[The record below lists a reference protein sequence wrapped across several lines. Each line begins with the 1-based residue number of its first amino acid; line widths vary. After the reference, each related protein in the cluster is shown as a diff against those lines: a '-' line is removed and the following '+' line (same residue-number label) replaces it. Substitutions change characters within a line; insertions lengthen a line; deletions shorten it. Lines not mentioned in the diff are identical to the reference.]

1 MTTFDTVG
9 EIVTWESP
17 TAIKFSDLKQ
27 ALAAAGL
34 KESLARDMLPRNAFS
49 RACRELEKN
58 RIIKQIKE
66 KETDKELVFQ
76 FTGEYLSD
84 TDGEYHYSKECD
96 LTVSKI
102 TGKVL
107 CAIADLQDRAQVL
120 LDNEMSVRRSSDVTR
135 IVQKIF
141 DEYEGDLVTLR
152 KSGGCYFV
160 PDKHRNL
167 VEMVEAF
174 LSHIGGCLR
183 RFNTNSRQAAGSALQ
198 GHIKDL
204 LQQFRESCKEITR
217 DSSDSLTGR
226 RVATLKT
233 IRGKVEAYH
242 GILGS
247 HMEEIERE
255 IEASNKMLRTR
266 INSMAAEPEGSPVHV
281 STESEPVPVA

>member
-1 MTTFDTVG
+1 MATFDTVG
-9 EIVTWESP
+9 EIVTWKSP
-17 TAIKFSDLKQ
+17 TEIKFSDLKQ

-66 KETDKELVFQ
+66 KETEKELVFQ

-107 CAIADLQDRAQVL
+107 CAITNLQDRAQVL

-152 KSGGCYFV
+152 ERGGCYFV
-160 PDKHRNL
+160 PDRHRDL
-167 VEMVEAF
+167 ATMVETF
-174 LSHIGGCLR
+174 LSHVGGHLR
-183 RFNTNSRQAAGSALQ
+183 RFSTNSQQSTGFALKE
-198 GHIKDL
+198 HIENL
-204 LQQFRESCKEITR
+204 LQKFRKSCEDITS
-217 DSSDSLTGR
+217 DTSDSITGR
-226 RVATLKT
+226 RVASLAA

-242 GILGS
+242 GILGF

-266 INSMAAEPEGSPVHV
+266 INSMAAESEGSPVHV
-281 STESEPVPVA
+281 STESEPVPVV